1 MSGKGNKKKSTKK
14 RQRPTAASTQSG
26 RQKQSNVSNRP
37 TEYRKLDSLSLS
49 IREPLLQQCGNKVMA
64 HLTDRKAAGYSSC
77 KQKFVKNM
85 VEEINKKLTPEMA
98 IKVDDVNN
106 LVKKLKKAAEKEEA
120 AAAKKTPPPPP
131 PTFVI
136 QGGLG
141 SSATSSTSVHPP
153 SQPENTSLTVLADA
167 ASARA
172 GGNVTTSSQMNP
184 LPLTLTPLQPPAA
197 SASSSSTAS
206 NEGAVTAPASK
217 ALFSSSTNV
226 AVTGATSFMATSH
239 GQPLALN
246 APSTLTQLPN
256 RCNDPECGAP
266 VNVVPESCPRCGLGT
281 VHLFCQMFRLD
292 RFCSPSELMCYNCP
306 SPPSSTNVATLSGAS
321 SSITCSWD
329 EKPATRPL

>member
-14 RQRPTAASTQSG
+14 RQRPAAASTQPG

-49 IREPLLQQCGNKVMA
+49 IREPLLQQCANKVMA

-77 KQKFVKNM
+77 KQGFVKNM
-85 VEEINKKLTPEMA
+85 VEGINKKLTPEMA

-141 SSATSSTSVHPP
+141 SSVTSSTSVHPP

-172 GGNVTTSSQMNP
+172 GGNVTTSLQMNP
-184 LPLTLTPLQPPAA
+184 LPLTLTPLQPPTV

-206 NEGAVTAPASK
+206 K
-217 ALFSSSTNV
+217 
-226 AVTGATSFMATSH
+226 
-239 GQPLALN
+239 
-246 APSTLTQLPN
+246 
-256 RCNDPECGAP
+256 R
-266 VNVVPESCPRCGLGT
+266 VP
-281 VHLFCQMFRLD
+281 
-292 RFCSPSELMCYNCP
+292 
-306 SPPSSTNVATLSGAS
+306 
-321 SSITCSWD
+321 
-329 EKPATRPL
+329 

>member
-14 RQRPTAASTQSG
+14 RPKLATASTQPG
-26 RQKQSNVSNRP
+26 RKKQSNVPNRP
-37 TEYRKLDSLSLS
+37 AEYRKLDSLSLS
-49 IREPLLQQCGNKVMA
+49 IREPLLQQCANKVMA

-172 GGNVTTSSQMNP
+172 GGNVTTSSQMNTS
-184 LPLTLTPLQPPAA
+184 PLTLTPLQPPAA
-197 SASSSSTAS
+197 SASSSS
-206 NEGAVTAPASK
+206 
-217 ALFSSSTNV
+217 ST
-226 AVTGATSFMATSH
+226 TPPHPTFFH
-239 GQPLALN
+239 WCKI
-246 APSTLTQLPN
+246 TQ
-256 RCNDPECGAP
+256 
-266 VNVVPESCPRCGLGT
+266 
-281 VHLFCQMFRLD
+281 H
-292 RFCSPSELMCYNCP
+292 
-306 SPPSSTNVATLSGAS
+306 
-321 SSITCSWD
+321 
-329 EKPATRPL
+329 